1 MKDFNGKV
9 VVTDKRGAEGVHEK
23 AALFARNF
31 FIKMRQGTG
40 AAREVKAS

>member
-1 MKDFNGKV
+1 MEKSWLLIKGAQKECMK
-9 VVTDKRGAEGVHEK
+9 K
-23 AALFARNF
+23 AALFARKF